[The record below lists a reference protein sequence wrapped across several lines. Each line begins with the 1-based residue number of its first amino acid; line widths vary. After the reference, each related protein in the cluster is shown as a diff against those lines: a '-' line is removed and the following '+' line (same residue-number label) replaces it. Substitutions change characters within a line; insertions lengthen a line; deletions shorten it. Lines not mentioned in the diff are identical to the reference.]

1 MCVCVCIHTHTRT
14 HTIICTMD
22 IAIYHC
28 LFPFFVSH
36 FYYLFLIVYLS
47 PFLYISFS
55 LTRFFHLPNFLS
67 AYILYFGSYTNLISL
82 PCSAPFCDCPFSV
95 TPYITFSQRL
105 VRTSRFPFLILCAPR
120 PRITKLFSKM
130 KWNMRIKIGL
140 YMHQKLGFMNS
151 DQ

>member
-1 MCVCVCIHTHTRT
+1 MSVCVCLCV
-14 HTIICTMD
+14 HTIMF
-22 IAIYHC
+22 YGYSYLSLPFPFHC
-28 LFPFFVSH
+28 LSH
-36 FYYLFLIVYLS
+36 LLPILIAYFS

-130 KWNMRIKIGL
+130 K
-140 YMHQKLGFMNS
+140 
-151 DQ
+151 